1 MFTFFN
7 IEKRIGL
14 KKLSSADLGTSS
26 TSNQTH
32 IGLSDEVLTFWEDST
47 STKAMLI
54 HDSYCQILDCF
65 FDRIENPDGTFRSPK
80 IRMGTNNSDSVV
92 SKIRKF
98 AEERPND
105 DWYLL
110 WSSLENKDSVF
121 WLINKSSADF
131 HIIESFVNA
140 NIRINIHI
148 IKERDSAY
156 EPLKLAMVK
165 KINSVSVDIQKE
177 IEIISQVGDLD
188 RKFKAYDV
196 EKASKQ
202 FAAIGKKGEELI
214 NEYLGHELAANRI
227 CSFEW
232 MNKSRESGLPYDF
245 VIQSVSSVKQFIDVK
260 STRFDFKQSI
270 IFSSQEIAFVQN
282 CLTIEETGYT
292 VYRVFNM
299 VENSGLFS
307 ICNDCKNYMNNI
319 NADIERFKERITST
333 KTTLLKMSLSVS
345 PEDCF
350 SSINAPIKLQ

>member
-14 KKLSSADLGTSS
+14 KKLSGADLGTSS

-32 IGLSDEVLTFWEDST
+32 IGLFNEVLTFLEDST
-47 STKAMLI
+47 STTAMLV

-80 IRMGTNNSDSVV
+80 IRMGANGSDSVV
-92 SKIRKF
+92 AKIRKF
-98 AEERPND
+98 AEEQPND
-105 DWYLL
+105 EWYLL
-110 WSSLENKDSVF
+110 WSSLENKDLVF
-121 WLINKSSADF
+121 WLINKSSVDF
-131 HIIESFVNA
+131 GIIENLVKT
-140 NIRINIHI
+140 NIHI
-148 IKERDSAY
+148 ITEQDSAY
-156 EPLKLAMVK
+156 KPLKLAMVK
-165 KINSVSVDIQKE
+165 KINSVSVNIQKE
-177 IEIISQVGDLD
+177 IEIISQVGDLA

-227 CSFEW
+227 SSFEW

-245 VIQSVSSVKQFIDVK
+245 VILPVNSVKQFIDVK

-270 IFSSQEIAFVQN
+270 IFSSQEIAFVHN
-282 CLTIEETGYT
+282 CANAVAEYA
-292 VYRVFNM
+292 VYRVFDMSDNT
-299 VENSGLFS
+299 GILS
-307 ICNDCKNYMNNI
+307 ICNNCSNYMNCLY
-319 NADIERFKERITST
+319 ADIERFKTAIIPT

-350 SSINAPIKLQ
+350 SSINTPIKL

>member
-14 KKLSSADLGTSS
+14 KKLSGADLGTSS

-32 IGLSDEVLTFWEDST
+32 IGLFNDVLTFLEDST
-47 STKAMLI
+47 STTAMLV
-54 HDSYCQILDCF
+54 HDSYCEILDCF

-80 IRMGTNNSDSVV
+80 IRMGSSSSDSIV

-98 AEERPND
+98 AEEQPND
-105 DWYLL
+105 EWYLL
-110 WSSLENKDSVF
+110 WSSLENKDLVF
-121 WLINKSSADF
+121 WLINKNSADF
-131 HIIESFVNA
+131 WIIENLVKA
-140 NIRINIHI
+140 NIHI
-148 IKERDSAY
+148 ITEQDSAY
-156 EPLKLAMVK
+156 KPLKLAMVK

-177 IEIISQVGDLD
+177 IEIISQVGDLA

-196 EKASKQ
+196 EKAGKQ

-214 NEYLGHELAANRI
+214 NEYLVHELAAKRI
-227 CSFEW
+227 SSFEW

-245 VIQSVSSVKQFIDVK
+245 VIRPVSSVKQFIDVK

-270 IFSSQEIAFVQN
+270 IFSSQEIAFAHN
-282 CLTIEETGYT
+282 CANAVAEYA

-299 VENSGLFS
+299 SDNTGLLS
-307 ICNDCKNYMNNI
+307 ICNNCSNYMNDL
-319 NADIERFKERITST
+319 NADIERFRTVITPT

-350 SSINAPIKLQ
+350 SSINTPIKLQ